1 MVGRCGVHPGQ
12 ESECSHLH
20 TFHRNHPCCGICSSA
35 RGNIMFTTTFVYP
48 GTLLSERQST
58 YYTDASDVFTVVSM
72 PLAVTWQAFAL
83 LTEEKSPATHLQWE
97 QKCQF
102 SVK

>member
-1 MVGRCGVHPGQ
+1 MLWYLQFCERKYYVYD
-12 ESECSHLH
+12 
-20 TFHRNHPCCGICSSA
+20 NIC
-35 RGNIMFTTTFVYP
+35 VP